1 MERDSKHATCSE
13 CRAPRVSIVMPIFN
27 NIDCLKATID
37 SILAGTLGNWE
48 LLAVDDGSDEE
59 TLELLETYA
68 QKDNR
73 IRVIRRERL
82 PKGAPTCRN
91 IGLAMAQG
99 EYIVFFDS
107 DDYVA
112 PHCLLQRVSTIA
124 ARPELDFMVFPSG
137 LFVDNSFS
145 EQGQN
150 SLYGYPLFSDD
161 LAGFASRELPFIVWN
176 NIYRTLSLRQHSITW
191 DEELRSLQ
199 DADFNLSTLLSGMKY
214 EYASARP
221 DYGYRIL
228 YDTSSVSAQ
237 IMTEKHYSSHLH
249 ALRTFYERYSERF
262 GHTYDRHLF
271 RGVLSVYNTI
281 ITRQQTSRE
290 FNKELA
296 SLVGRYDKFSAFRL
310 RCTMLTHQLL
320 CRFMPSNSAR
330 KLSMLFY
337 LVGRNKRNK
346 QRLAKIHSIAASTA
360 SDGEAI

>member
-1 MERDSKHATCSE
+1 MGKASTPTHQSRTPITNPQSPLTN
-13 CRAPRVSIVMPIFN
+13 PIVSIVMPVFN
-27 NIDCLKATID
+27 NMQCLATTID
-37 SILAGTLGNWE
+37 SILSNSFARWE
-48 LLAVDDGSDEE
+48 LLAVDDGSDSA
-59 TLELLETYA
+59 TLQMLESYA
-68 QKDNR
+68 EADRR
-73 IRVIRRERL
+73 ITVIRRERQ

-91 IGLAMAQG
+91 IGLERAHG
-99 EYIVFFDS
+99 EFVVFFDS

-112 PHCLLQRVSTIA
+112 PYCLSQRVGAIQ

-137 LFVDNSFS
+137 LYVDNTFS
-145 EQGQN
+145 PEGQT
-150 SLYGYPLFSDD
+150 SLYGYPVFSDT

-176 NIYRTLSLRQHSITW
+176 NIYRTASLRRHSITW

-199 DADFNLSTLLSGMKY
+199 DADFNLSTLLSGMNY
-214 EYASARP
+214 EYASAHP
-221 DYGYRIL
+221 DYGYRIQ
-228 YDTSSVSAQ
+228 YDTASVSAQ

-262 GHTYDRHLF
+262 GHSYDRHLF

-281 ITRQQTSRE
+281 ITRQQTSRK

-296 SLVGRYDKFSAFRL
+296 RLVGRYDKLSAFRL

-320 CRFMPSNSAR
+320 SRFMPSNSAR

-346 QRLAKIHSIAASTA
+346 QRLAKIRLINS
-360 SDGEAI
+360 